1 MNSTQFKPVR
11 LQAALTIRSVLQQQA
26 SLASLMAPAQQ
37 KVSSSEQSLLQELCF
52 GTLRWQPQLQA
63 ILNRLLEKPLKSK
76 DTDIHSLLLLGL
88 YQLKFMRIPDHAVIN
103 STVASC
109 KLLKKS
115 WAEKLVNGI
124 LRRYQRER
132 AELENALANS
142 PSYVTAHPNWLRK
155 GIEQF
160 WPDLASNIFSANN
173 AHPPFTLRL
182 DLSRVSRPE
191 YLERLK
197 DRGYSAV
204 ATSFSPYGVT
214 LQQAID
220 VHQLPGF
227 DEGELSVQDEAAQL
241 AAALLK
247 LQPGDRVLDCC
258 CAPGGKTGHLL
269 ELAKQLASP
278 IKELVALE
286 LEPRRM
292 ERVEQNLQRLGYR
305 PHTNNEQIP
314 ITLVC
319 ADALNVG
326 QWWDGVLFDRIL
338 LDAPC
343 SATGVIRRH
352 PDIKVLRNAADI
364 AKLAQLQRALLEALW
379 PTLQSGGTLLYATC
393 SVLPTENSNVIA
405 GFLADHCDAEHQ
417 IVDVSCGIAQTYGRQ
432 LLPQQQGHDGF
443 YYASL
448 KKITNA

>member
-1 MNSTQFKPVR
+1 M
-11 LQAALTIRSVLQQQA
+11 LQRA
-26 SLASLMAPAQQ
+26 SLATLITPAQQ
-37 KVSSSEQSLLQELCF
+37 QVSSSDQALLQELCY
-52 GTLRWQPQLQA
+52 GTLRWLPQLQA

-76 DTDIHSLLLLGL
+76 DSDIHSLLLLGL
-88 YQLKFMRIPDHAVIN
+88 YQLKFLRIPDHAVIN

-109 KLLKKS
+109 KPLKKS

-132 AELENALANS
+132 TELEEALINS
-142 PSYVTAHPNWLRK
+142 PSYLTAHPNWLRK
-155 GIEQF
+155 SIEQQ
-160 WPDLASNIFSANN
+160 WPDLAANIFAANN

-182 DLSRVSRPE
+182 NLARVSRQL
-191 YLERLK
+191 YIDQLNRL
-197 DRGYSAV
+197 GHHAL
-204 ATSFSPYGVT
+204 ATPFSPYGVT
-214 LQQAID
+214 LQQATD

-227 DEGELSVQDEAAQL
+227 DEGVVSVQDEAAQL
-241 AAALLK
+241 AANLLN

-269 ELAKQLASP
+269 ELANQLSSP
-278 IKELVALE
+278 IQELIALE

-292 ERVEQNLQRLGYR
+292 EKVEQNLQRLGYL
-305 PHTNNEQIP
+305 PQPDSKQIP
-314 ITLVC
+314 VTLIC
-319 ADALNVG
+319 ADALDVD

-352 PDIKVLRNAADI
+352 PDIKVLRNATDI
-364 AKLAQLQRALLEALW
+364 AKLAQLQRQLLDALW
-379 PTLQSGGTLLYATC
+379 PTLQPGGTLIYATC
-393 SVLPTENSNVIA
+393 SILPTENSHVIEE
-405 GFLADHCDAEHQ
+405 FLTDHSDAEQQ
-417 IVDVSCGIAQTYGRQ
+417 IVDVECGIAQTCGRQ

-448 KKITNA
+448 KKAINT